1 MYVPTDEAKKYL
13 SEGFPE
19 ELLLS
24 AVLSGKDSFEE
35 LKKEEFFRLGF
46 PWARKKGWID
56 VREGKIVPLVDSAR
70 SEERGMLERLG
81 DLSLDEE
88 KHLLS
93 RNLITKEREIEIPD
107 KIGELTHD
115 LILTKAWEK
124 AKFARYDPEKPG
136 KYPYPGKYQPYRRFL
151 DSVRHILVKLGF
163 REMTGPL
170 IETEF
175 WNFDALF
182 QPQNHPARGWTDT
195 YKLAHPKKGRLPPV
209 WEKVKE
215 SHEKS
220 WNYEWDPEVARQLMP
235 RAHGTALSARMLA
248 SGPQIP
254 GRYYAIARVF
264 RPDVLDATH
273 LIEFNQVE
281 GIVLDEGLKFKHLL
295 GILKMFA
302 VEVAGAEKV
311 RFLPDYYPFT
321 EPSVQMSAKHPE
333 LGWVEFGGAGIFR
346 EELAKPLGVDVPVI
360 AWGIGI
366 DRLAMFK
373 LGITDIRY
381 LFSDDLD
388 WLRNAPLK
396 GL

>member
-1 MYVPTDEAKKYL
+1 M
-13 SEGFPE
+13 
-19 ELLLS
+19 
-24 AVLSGKDSFEE
+24 DSFEL
-35 LKKEEFFRLGF
+35 LKTQDFFRIGF
-46 PWARKKGWID
+46 AWAKKRGWIRVD
-56 VREGKIVPLVDSAR
+56 SGKIVLLEPDPVSP
-70 SEERGMLERLG
+70 ERQMLSDIG
-81 DLSLDEE
+81 SLDE
-88 KHLLS
+88 KSIRHLLS
-93 RNLITKEREIEIPD
+93 RNLIRKRNIADIVEVGDEIQ
-107 KIGELTHD
+107 ELTHE
-115 LILTKAWEK
+115 IIISGKWEGR
-124 AKFARYDPEKPG
+124 KFREYDVSLPG
-136 KYPYPGKYQPYRRFL
+136 KFRHPGKYQPYRRFL
-151 DSVRHILVKLGF
+151 DHVRETLVRLGF

-195 YKLAHPKKGRLPPV
+195 YKLKYPKKGRLPPL

-220 WNYEWDPEVARQLMP
+220 WGYEWDPETAKQLMP
-235 RAHGTALSARMLA
+235 RAHGTALSARTLA
-248 SGPQIP
+248 NSPEIP

-281 GIVLDEGLKFKHLL
+281 GIVLDDSLKFKHLL

-346 EELAKPLGVDVPVI
+346 EELTKPLGVGVPVI

-366 DRLAMFK
+366 DRLAMFR
-373 LGITDIRY
+373 LGITDIRH
-381 LFSDDLD
+381 LFSDDLE
-388 WLRNAPLK
+388 WLRESPLR
-396 GL
+396 